1 MNNSTFEKKAGLFLI
16 IFTILVVLTMML
28 HPVGGSVEHIIRIT
42 DIIIITHATAIF
54 SLPFGCMGFW
64 GLTKRIGANR
74 AGSVLAFI
82 MSAFGLVAIM
92 LAAATNGLVL
102 PLFLQQYKDADAGTL
117 STLKPVLR
125 YSYAFNHA
133 LDYIYTGAFCV
144 AILCWSI
151 ALLLTK
157 KMAAWIGWLGIAV
170 TLSVTTAVFTSEVAV
185 NSLLGLRLFTTGMVI
200 WILLVGIILYRQ
212 NEIGR

>member
-1 MNNSTFEKKAGLFLI
+1 MNNLFEKNAGLFLI
-16 IFTILVVLTMML
+16 IFTILVVFTMAL
-28 HPVGGSVEHIIRIT
+28 HPVGGNVEHIIRGTNRIM
-42 DIIIITHATAIF
+42 ITHTIAIF
-54 SLPFGCMGFW
+54 SLPFGWIGFW
-64 GLTKRIGANR
+64 GLTRRIGAEH
-74 AGSVLAFI
+74 AGSVLAFA
-82 MSAFGLVAIM
+82 MSSFGLVAIM

-102 PLFLQQYKDADAGTL
+102 PIFLHHYKDATEETL
-117 STLKPVLR
+117 SSIRPVLR
-125 YSYAFNHA
+125 YSSAVNHA
-133 LDYIYTGAFCV
+133 FDYIYTGAFCV